1 MPMVML
7 AEVMMVML
15 LMVLDARKSGLTQR
29 VMEKFCN
36 KVMDAFI

>member
-15 LMVLDARKSGLTQR
+15 LKTKVVLDAGGQ
-29 VMEKFCN
+29 EKWI
-36 KVMDAFI
+36 DPTG